1 MARNEIICGNSLKLL
16 PDLPR
21 ARMVFADPPDNLGL
35 KYDSFKDERDDY
47 DLWLGRVMMA
57 AVFSKCDIFWLSF
70 NSIYHA
76 AVWWYTQTYLK
87 DQPVTFRE
95 YIWRFTFGQ
104 HHSQTCGRG
113 YRPLLLIKRHSVK
126 MYPQAILEPSL
137 RQTRYNDKRANPKGR
152 VPSDVWEF
160 SRVCGTFKEKRKWH
174 PNQHPKDLL
183 TRIVKFSCVPG
194 DLVIDMFAGT
204 GTMNRACL
212 DLDVDCIG
220 IEQSRYYCKM
230 IRKGMIECCI

>member
-1 MARNEIICGNSLKLL
+1 
-16 PDLPR
+16 
-21 ARMVFADPPDNLGL
+21 MVFADPPDNLGME
-35 KYDSFKDERDDY
+35 YDSFKDERDDY

-70 NSIYHA
+70 NSVHHA
-76 AVWWYTQTYLK
+76 AVWWYIRTYLE

-104 HHSQTCGRG
+104 HHSHTCGRG
-113 YRPLLLIKRHSVK
+113 YRPLLCIKRHGVK
-126 MYPQAILEPSL
+126 MYPQAIMEPSL

-160 SRVCGTFKEKRKWH
+160 SRVCGTFRERRKWH
-174 PNQHPKDLL
+174 PNQHPEALL
-183 TRIVKFSCVPG
+183 RRIIKYSCVPG

-204 GTMNRACL
+204 GTMNRVCL
-212 DLDVDCIG
+212 DLGVDCIG

-230 IRKGMIECCI
+230 IRKEMKEWCI